1 MGRAATLLTWRIT
14 RPPLI
19 QDSHETTEKFVYV
32 VLVVVFVAYARFVV
46 LVISD
51 ITNYLGIACLTVCKR
66 DVNGVWRSVVGM
78 KPSEK

>member
-1 MGRAATLLTWRIT
+1 MT

-19 QDSHETTEKFVYV
+19 QDSPEMTEKFVYV
-32 VLVVVFVAYARFVV
+32 VLVVVFVTYARFVV

-51 ITNYLGIACLTVCKR
+51 ITNYLGIACLRVRKR
-66 DVNGVWRSVVGM
+66 DVNGVWRSAVGM